1 MLAFRLDTNQVS
13 YRFIPHLTLQ
23 HQQVWCI
30 NTFFMCEEIS
40 FWVNTSPSKNI
51 SLSKRLVHGEAAHIV
66 PEDFW

>member
-1 MLAFRLDTNQVS
+1 MLASRLDTDKVS
-13 YRFIPHLTLQ
+13 CGFIPQPPLQ
-23 HQQVWCI
+23 YQEVRYI

-51 SLSKRLVHGEAAHIV
+51 FLSKRLVHGEATHTV